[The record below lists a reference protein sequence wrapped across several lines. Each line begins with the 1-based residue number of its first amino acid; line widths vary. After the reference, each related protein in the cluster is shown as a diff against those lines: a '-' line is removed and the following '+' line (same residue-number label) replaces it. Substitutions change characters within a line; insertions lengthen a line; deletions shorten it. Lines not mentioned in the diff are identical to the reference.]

1 MKLKLILGLGLF
13 CFLSTQAFANN
24 ILNIPEPSLSSCTDK
39 AFLDSL
45 EKRLQNDFTKH
56 EITREE
62 LYKYQE
68 FSAQCLL
75 LLRQK

>member
-1 MKLKLILGLGLF
+1 MKLKLILGLF
-13 CFLSTQAFANN
+13 CFFCTQAFANN
-24 ILNIPEPSLSSCTDK
+24 VLNIPEPSLNSCTDK
-39 AFLDSL
+39 TLLDTL
-45 EKRLQNDFTKH
+45 EKRLQNDFTTH

-75 LLRQK
+75 LLRQN

>member
-1 MKLKLILGLGLF
+1 MKLKLILGLF
-13 CFLSTQAFANN
+13 CLLCTQAFANN
-24 ILNIPEPSLSSCTDK
+24 VLNIPEPSLSSCTDK
-39 AFLDSL
+39 TFLDTL

-68 FSAQCLL
+68 FSAHCLL